1 LATDLLAALDELKQ
15 LPERY
20 WMLDV
25 SADLRAR
32 QQDRLTTLPV
42 HLRQKAEWI
51 DSLPDRFTG
60 VILANEVLDALPV
73 HLVVWRD
80 DTIFERGVTWRDGGL
95 EFEERPLTDGV
106 LFRAA
111 LSISPSPPYLSEVGL
126 AAPALVRSLADCLE
140 RGMLLFIDYGFGE
153 SEYYHPQRSA
163 GTLMCHYRHR
173 AHDDPFFVPGLQD
186 ITAHVNF
193 SSVARAGM
201 ESGLALAGYTS
212 QAHFLINL
220 GITDLLARVP
230 ADQPSLYLPQA
241 ATAMKLLSPA
251 EMGELFK
258 VIALGRGLN
267 DTPTGFL
274 RGDLSRLL

>member
-1 LATDLLAALDELKQ
+1 
-15 LPERY
+15 
-20 WMLDV
+20 
-25 SADLRAR
+25 
-32 QQDRLTTLPV
+32 
-42 HLRQKAEWI
+42 
-51 DSLPDRFTG
+51 
-60 VILANEVLDALPV
+60 
-73 HLVVWRD
+73 
-80 DTIFERGVTWRDGGL
+80 
-95 EFEERPLTDGV
+95 
-106 LFRAA
+106 
-111 LSISPSPPYLSEVGL
+111 LSEVGL

-267 DTPTGFL
+267 DTPSGFV